1 MALPVMTPEQ
11 RADALLKSVAARA
24 ARAEVKTSLKRGTTT
39 LQAVIKDAET
49 DETIGRIKVVS
60 LLESMPGVGKVRARQ
75 IMERLDIAEN
85 RRVRGLG
92 SAQRA
97 ALEAEFAPVA

>member
-1 MALPVMTPEQ
+1 MPSLPNLTPEQ

-24 ARAEVKTSLKRGTTT
+24 ARAEVKNRLKRGETT
-39 LQAVIKDAET
+39 LAEVIREAD
-49 DETIGRIKVVS
+49 DTIGKIRVVS
-60 LLESMPGVGKVRARQ
+60 LLESMPGIGSVRARQ
-75 IMERLDIAEN
+75 IMERLNIADN